1 MPDTAPLLKKV
12 SDLADVMAA
21 GGVGFTDYLT
31 QLTYLLFL
39 KMDAERSAVFGERS
53 EIPEGCRWADIIAF
67 DGEAL
72 VKAYDKA
79 LSTLSRQDGLVG
91 TIFTK
96 AQNKLSSPLHLKK
109 LLDLIDAQNWLSLDT
124 DLKGDLYEKVLE
136 KNGADRKSGAGQYF
150 TPRAL
155 IRAIVDVA
163 DPRIGETVRD
173 PACGTAGFLLA
184 AFQHMKVQSADADRQ
199 RFLRSKAL
207 SGVDNTPLVVTL
219 ASMNCYLHG
228 LNVKESPI
236 RCADSLEKEPET
248 LVDVILANPPF
259 GTRPAGA
266 TDIASVRSDLFV
278 STSNNQLNFLQ
289 HIMLSLKPG
298 GRAAVVLPD
307 NVLFEAG
314 AGEKLRRKLF
324 ADYDLRIVL
333 RLPSGIFYAQGVR
346 ANVLFFRRG
355 GPTRETWFYDYRTGI
370 RHTLVQNPLRR
381 ENLDDFI
388 ACARAADPAACASA
402 WSEKNPEGR
411 WRRYAAAD
419 LLARDKAS
427 LDIVWLKSDD
437 GSADDRPLSELFGE
451 MRERADSLSA
461 AVAKLGALLEG
472 IRE

>member
-1 MPDTAPLLKKV
+1 MPETAPLLKKV

-39 KMDAERSAVFGERS
+39 KMDAERSSVFGEPS
-53 EIPEGCRWADIIAF
+53 EIPEGCRWSDIIAY

-79 LSTLSRQDGLVG
+79 LEKLSGESGLVG

-96 AQNKLSSPLHLKK
+96 AQNKLSSPVHLKK
-109 LLDLIDAQNWLSLDT
+109 LLALIDAQNWLSLDT

-136 KNGADRKSGAGQYF
+136 KHGSDRKSGAGQYF

-163 DPRIGETVRD
+163 DPRIGETVLD

-184 AFQHMKVQSADADRQ
+184 AFDHMEGQSADAEKQ
-199 RFLRSKAL
+199 RFLRGRAL

-228 LNVKESPI
+228 LSPKESPI

-248 LVDVILANPPF
+248 LVDVVLANPPF

-278 STSNNQLNFLQ
+278 ATSNNQLNFLQ

-314 AGEKLRRKLF
+314 AGEKLRRKLL
-324 ADYDLRIVL
+324 ADYNLHLVL

-355 GPTRETWFYDYRTGI
+355 GPTRDVWFYDYRTGV

-381 ENLDDFI
+381 ENLDDFV
-388 ACARAADPAACASA
+388 ACARASDPASCASA
-402 WSEKNPEGR
+402 WSEANPEGR
-411 WRRYAAAD
+411 FRRYAAAD
-419 LLARDKAS
+419 LLSRDKAS
-427 LDIVWLKSDD
+427 LDVTWLKADD
-437 GSADDRPLSELFGE
+437 GSADDRPLSELFAE
-451 MRERADSLSA
+451 MRDRSASLSA
-461 AVAKLGALLEG
+461 AVAKLGSLLDG
-472 IRE
+472 IQD

>member
-1 MPDTAPLLKKV
+1 MPDTSQLLRKV
-12 SDLADVMAA
+12 DAMADVMAS

-39 KMDAERSAVFGERS
+39 KMDAESAALGETS
-53 EIPEGCRWADIIAF
+53 AIPEGCRWSDLMLL

-72 VKAYDKA
+72 VKAYERA
-79 LSTLSRQDGLVG
+79 LETLSRQSGLVG
-91 TIFTK
+91 TIFTD
-96 AQNKLSSPLHLKK
+96 AQNKLTKPVHLKK
-109 LLDLIDAQNWLSLDT
+109 LLTLIDAENWLSLDT
-124 DLKGDLYEKVLE
+124 DFKGDLYEKVLE
-136 KNGADRKSGAGQYF
+136 KNGADRKSGAGAYF

-155 IRAIVDVA
+155 IGAIVDVA
-163 DPRIGETVRD
+163 DPRIGETVCD
-173 PACGTAGFLLA
+173 PACGTGGFLLA
-184 AFQHMKVQSADADRQ
+184 AYEHMKRQSQDLTQ
-199 RFLRSKAL
+199 RKFLRNGAL
-207 SGVDNTPLVVTL
+207 SGTDITPLVVTL

-228 LNVKESPI
+228 LDSASPI

-324 ADYDLRIVL
+324 SDYDLRIVL

-381 ENLDDFI
+381 ENLDDFV
-388 ACARAADPAACASA
+388 ACARAADPAACAST

>member
-1 MPDTAPLLKKV
+1 MPETAPLLKKV

-39 KMDAERSAVFGERS
+39 KMDAERSTVFGEPS
-53 EIPEGCRWADIIAF
+53 EIPEGCRWSDIIAF

-79 LSTLSRQDGLVG
+79 LAVLSGQGGLVG

-96 AQNKLSSPLHLKK
+96 AQNKLSSPVHLKK
-109 LLDLIDAQNWLSLDT
+109 LLDLINAQNWLSLDT

-136 KNGADRKSGAGQYF
+136 KNGSDRKSGAGQYF

-163 DPRIGETVRD
+163 DPRIGETVLD

-184 AFQHMKVQSADADRQ
+184 AFEHMKGQSADAARQ
-199 RFLRSKAL
+199 RFLRAKAL

-228 LNVKESPI
+228 LSPKESPI

-248 LVDVILANPPF
+248 LVDVVLANPPF

-314 AGEKLRRKLF
+314 AGEKLRRKLL
-324 ADYDLRIVL
+324 ADYDLSTIL

-355 GPTRETWFYDYRTGI
+355 GPTRDVWFYDYRTGI

-381 ENLDDFI
+381 ENLDDFV
-388 ACARAADPAACASA
+388 ACARAADPAACPSA
-402 WSEKNPEGR
+402 WSEANPEGR

-427 LDIVWLKSDD
+427 LDVTWLKADD
-437 GSADDRPLSELFGE
+437 GSADDRPLSALFAE
-451 MRERADSLSA
+451 MRDRSASLSA
-461 AVAKLGALLEG
+461 AVAKLGSLLEG
-472 IRE
+472 IAD